1 MFYTLDQ
8 PPPPRHPEAETTPS
22 MPKTRPRA
30 VRIDPHLSRLIDAA
44 RNEATF
50 SDWMRT
56 AAGQRLEAE
65 QGLGPEF
72 ARLLAEHT
80 KQLRGLGTN
89 LNQLA
94 RAANEGRPVVVN
106 EAMLKQIQTLI
117 RESRS
122 TLIEV
127 TRRLPAREG

>member
-1 MFYTLDQ
+1 
-8 PPPPRHPEAETTPS
+8 

-30 VRIDPHLSRLIDAA
+30 ARIDPHLSHLIDAA
-44 RNEATF
+44 RNETTF
-50 SDWMRT
+50 SDWMR
-56 AAGQRLEAE
+56 AAASQRLEAE
-65 QGLGPEF
+65 QGLGPAF
-72 ARLLAEHT
+72 ARQLGEHT

-94 RAANEGRPVVVN
+94 HAANEGRPVVVN
-106 EAMLKQIQTLI
+106 EAMLRQIQSLI

-127 TRRLPAREG
+127 ASRLPARED